1 MNIGYIRPIKR
12 YTEAGQREALDA
24 VGCEQVY
31 VEGEDRET
39 LSEAIQCLRK
49 GDALVVHRLFLLAE
63 PKRTT
68 KDRPRKSLW
77 IHLRAIEAKGA
88 TVFEASTGRSSKDK
102 RDCILFDAIER
113 LSGNVSAE
121 NGAQSAGRPPKVFTD
136 DELAQAKAAW
146 ESIKHS
152 TVAEAVSHFPHGFSQ
167 ARAYA
172 LWGARYKSDDK

>member
-12 YTEAGQREALDA
+12 YTEAGQRETLDA

-49 GDALVVHRLFLLAE
+49 GDALVVHHLFLLAE

-121 NGAQSAGRPPKVFTD
+121 NGAKSAGRPPKVFT
-136 DELAQAKAAW
+136 EEQLAAAKAAW
-146 ESIKHS
+146 ESIKYR
-152 TVAEAVSHFPHGFSQ
+152 TVADAVAQFPEGFSQ
-167 ARAYA
+167 ARAYE
-172 LWGARYKSDDK
+172 LWGARYKTD